1 MIRDKKISAKSLTKI
16 AIIAAIY
23 AGITI
28 AVAPLSYAV
37 MQIRISEA
45 MTILPVFTPLA
56 IPGLFLGCLIANLLS
71 PVGFIDVV
79 VGSLATLIGAFGT
92 YALRKHRFLAM
103 CCPVIANAVLIGGM
117 LHYVAGVNLS
127 LWVCMAW
134 VGLGEAAACFV
145 IGLTLGKLLDRHK
158 HIFD

>member
-1 MIRDKKISAKSLTKI
+1 MKNKINAKAITKI

-56 IPGLFLGCLIANLLS
+56 IPGLFIGCLLANLLS
-71 PVGFIDVV
+71 PVGMVDVI
-79 VGSLATLIGAFGT
+79 VGSLATLIGAAGT

-103 CCPVIANAVLIGGM
+103 CCPVISNGVLIGGM
-117 LHYVAGVNLS
+117 LHYVAGVNLPLYVCI
-127 LWVCMAW
+127 LWVA
-134 VGLGEAAACFV
+134 LGEAAACIV
-145 IGLTLGKLLDRHK
+145 IGLALGNLLDRHK
-158 HIFD
+158 RIFD

>member
-1 MIRDKKISAKSLTKI
+1 MTKNKKISTKAI
-16 AIIAAIY
+16 TKVAIIAAIY

-37 MQIRISEA
+37 MQIRVSEA

-56 IPGLFLGCLIANLLS
+56 IPGLFFGCLIANLLS
-71 PVGFIDVV
+71 PVGFIDVII
-79 VGSLATLIGAFGT
+79 GSLATLIGALGT
-92 YALRKHRFLAM
+92 YALRKHRFFAM
-103 CCPVIANAVLIGGM
+103 CCPVIANAVLVGGM
-117 LHYVAGVNLS
+117 LYYVAGVNLP
-127 LWVCMAW
+127 LGVCMAW

-145 IGLTLGKLLDRHK
+145 VGLTLGKLLDRHK

>member
-1 MIRDKKISAKSLTKI
+1 MIKDKKTSAKSLTKI

-56 IPGLFLGCLIANLLS
+56 IPGLFIGCLIANLLS

-79 VGSLATLIGAFGT
+79 IGSLATLIGALGT
-92 YALRKHRFLAM
+92 YALRKHRVLAM
-103 CCPVIANAVLIGGM
+103 FCPVIANAVLVGGM
-117 LHYVAGVNLS
+117 LYYVAGVNLP
-127 LWVCMAW
+127 LWLCMMW

-145 IGLTLGKLLDRHK
+145 VGLTLGKLLDRHK
-158 HIFD
+158 YIFD

>member
-1 MIRDKKISAKSLTKI
+1 MKKEINAKSMTKI
-16 AIIAAIY
+16 AIIAAVY

-56 IPGLFLGCLIANLLS
+56 IPGLFIGCLIANLLS
-71 PVGFIDVV
+71 PVGMIDVI
-79 VGSLATLIGAFGT
+79 VGSLATLIGAAGT

-103 CCPVIANAVLIGGM
+103 FCPVIANGVLVGSM
-117 LHYVAGVNLS
+117 LYYVAGVNLP
-127 LWVCMAW
+127 LYLCIIWVS
-134 VGLGEAAACFV
+134 LGEAAACFV
-145 IGLTLGKLLDRHK
+145 IGLSLGKLLDRHK
-158 HIFD
+158 RIFD

>member
-1 MIRDKKISAKSLTKI
+1 MNKEKKLNAKALTKI

-37 MQIRISEA
+37 MQIRVSEA

-79 VGSLATLIGAFGT
+79 VGSLATLIGAAGT
-92 YALRKHRFLAM
+92 YALRKHRFFAM
-103 CCPVIANAVLIGGM
+103 CCPVIANGILVGAM
-117 LHYVAGVNLS
+117 LHYVIGVNLS
-127 LWVCMAW
+127 LWVCIAW
-134 VGLGEAAACFV
+134 VSLGEAAACFV
-145 IGLTLGKLLDRHK
+145 VGLTLGKLLDRHK